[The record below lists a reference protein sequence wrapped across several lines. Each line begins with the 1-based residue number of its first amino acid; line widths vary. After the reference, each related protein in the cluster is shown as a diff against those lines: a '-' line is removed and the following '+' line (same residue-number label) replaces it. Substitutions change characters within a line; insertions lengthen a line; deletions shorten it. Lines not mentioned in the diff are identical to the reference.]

1 MSYLLIGNISAL
13 ICDECIEPMA
23 KGRIRI
29 YLPEGHYQSDVTG
42 KGNFNHLKQ
51 LSPADVD
58 QKADRLLAET
68 VLDERGD
75 FRLSWEENHLFTEPL
90 ELDLCL
96 EQMPGRASGKRS
108 VTQYHLSRLVPHWKR
123 TRDKYLAAFAYVI
136 PSEYWNQI
144 RGTYG
149 TWVVSGTVKDHAT
162 LAGQPQLKVAIYN
175 ALNNQLLGTAQ
186 TNGLGRYKV
195 QFGIQDMSAGVLLPV
210 RQGQYHKG
218 PDVYF
223 KVYRKNQ
230 LLWEEDIQSAQS
242 PERRAIAPCT
252 LLNIIIKPSAMK
264 RATSH
269 LAQWL
274 GNWSVMSKQR
284 KKYQDEFLSLVPF

>member
-13 ICDECIEPMA
+13 ICDESIEPMA
-23 KGRIRI
+23 KGRLRI
-29 YLPEGHYQSDVTG
+29 YLPEGHYPSAMTG
-42 KGNFNHLKQ
+42 NGNFNHLKQ
-51 LSPADVD
+51 LSPAEVER
-58 QKADRLLAET
+58 KADRLLAEA

-75 FRLSWEENHLFTEPL
+75 FRLSWEEIHLFTEPL

-123 TRDKYLAAFAYVI
+123 TKDKYLAAFAYVI
-136 PSEYWNQI
+136 PSEHWSQI
-144 RGTYG
+144 RGSYG
-149 TWVVSGTVKDHAT
+149 TWVISGTVKHHGCMNA
-162 LAGQPQLKVAIYN
+162 QPQLKVEVYN
-175 ALNNQLLGTAQ
+175 ALNRRLLGAAQ
-186 TNGLGRYKV
+186 TNSLGRYKV
-195 QFGIQDMSAGVLLPV
+195 QFGIQDMSAGFLPPV

-230 LLWEEDIQSAQS
+230 LLWEEDIQSAQR

-252 LLNIIIKPSAMK
+252 LLNIIIQPSAMK
-264 RATSH
+264 KAGSH
-269 LAQWL
+269 LAQWI
-274 GNWSVMSKQR
+274 GNWPVISGKR
-284 KKYQDEFLSLVPF
+284 KKFQDDFLSLAPF

>member
-23 KGRIRI
+23 KGRLRI
-29 YLPEGHYQSDVTG
+29 YLPEGRYQSDVAG
-42 KGNFNHLKQ
+42 EGNFNPLKQ
-51 LSPADVD
+51 LSSADVE

-75 FRLSWEENHLFTEPL
+75 FRLSWDDIHLFTEPL

-108 VTQYHLSRLVPHWKR
+108 VTQYHLSTMVPHWKR

-136 PSEYWNQI
+136 PSEHWNQI
-144 RGTYG
+144 RGSYG
-149 TWVVSGTVKDHAT
+149 TWVISGTVRHHTSKV
-162 LAGQPQLKVAIYN
+162 GQAQLKVAIYN
-175 ALNNQLLGTAQ
+175 AQNNQLLGTAQ
-186 TNGLGRYKV
+186 TNGQGRYKL

-210 RQGQYHKG
+210 RHGQYHKG

-223 KVYRKNQ
+223 KIYRKNQ

-252 LLNIIIKPSAMK
+252 LLNIIIKPSAVK
-264 RATSH
+264 RVTGH

-274 GNWSVMSKQR
+274 GHWSVMSRQR
-284 KKYQDEFLSLVPF
+284 KMYQDEFLSLAPF

>member
-13 ICDECIEPMA
+13 ICDDCIEPMA
-23 KGRIRI
+23 KGRLRI
-29 YLPEGHYQSDVTG
+29 YLPEERYPSEATG
-42 KGNFNHLKQ
+42 TSNFSHLKQ
-51 LSPADVD
+51 LTPVEVTM
-58 QKADRLLAET
+58 KADRLLAEA

-75 FRLSWEENHLFTEPL
+75 FRLNWEEIHLFTEPL

-96 EQMPGRASGKRS
+96 EEMPGRAPGKRG

-123 TRDKYLAAFAYVI
+123 SRDKYLAAFAYVI
-136 PSEYWNQI
+136 PSEHWNQI
-144 RGTYG
+144 RGSYG
-149 TWVVSGTVKDHAT
+149 TWVISGTVRHFSTKT
-162 LAGQPQLKVAIYN
+162 GQPQLRVEVYN
-175 ALNNQLLGTAQ
+175 ALNNKLLGAAQ
-186 TNGLGRYKV
+186 TNGQGRYKV
-195 QFGIQDMSAGVLLPV
+195 QFSLQDMSAGVLMPV

-230 LLWEEDIQSAQS
+230 LLWEEDIQTAQR

-252 LLNIIIKPSAMK
+252 LLNIIIKPSAIK
-264 RATSH
+264 KATGN

-274 GNWSVMSKQR
+274 GNWSVISKQR
-284 KKYQDEFLSLVPF
+284 SRSQDEFLSLAPF

>member
-23 KGRIRI
+23 KGRLRI
-29 YLPEGHYQSDVTG
+29 YLPEGHYQSDVAG
-42 KGNFNHLKQ
+42 NGNFNPLKQ
-51 LSPADVD
+51 LSPAEVER
-58 QKADRLLAET
+58 KADRLLAET
-68 VLDERGD
+68 VLDERGG
-75 FRLSWEENHLFTEPL
+75 FRLSWEDLHLFTEPL

-96 EQMPGRASGKRS
+96 EEMPGRASGKRS
-108 VTQYHLSRLVPHWKR
+108 VTQYHLSRQVPHWKR

-136 PSEYWNQI
+136 PSEHWNQI
-144 RGTYG
+144 RGYYG
-149 TWVVSGTVKDHAT
+149 TWVISGTVKHHAT
-162 LAGQPQLKVAIYN
+162 MSGQPQLKVEVYN
-175 ALNNQLLGTAQ
+175 ALNNHLLGTAQ
-186 TNGLGRYKV
+186 TNGQGRYKM

-223 KVYRKNQ
+223 KIYRKNQ

-252 LLNIIIKPSAMK
+252 LLNIIIQPSAI
-264 RATSH
+264 RRVSSH

-274 GNWSVMSKQR
+274 GNWSVMSRQR
-284 KKYQDEFLSLVPF
+284 RKYQDDFLSLAPF